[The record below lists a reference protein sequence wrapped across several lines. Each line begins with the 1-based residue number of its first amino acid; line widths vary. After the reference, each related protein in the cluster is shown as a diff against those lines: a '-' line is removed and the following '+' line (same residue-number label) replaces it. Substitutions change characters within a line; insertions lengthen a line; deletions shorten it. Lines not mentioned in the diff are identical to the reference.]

1 MLYKTQEIQPK
12 IRAHSELVIS
22 KASFRVKIRFDIFT
36 KHDTHLNLAQHRH
49 ATS

>member
-12 IRAHSELVIS
+12 IRAHIELVNS

-36 KHDTHLNLAQHRH
+36 KQGIHLNLAQHRH